1 MPVQLGPTPE
11 PGLGREL
18 FASGGSGPASLLLLL
33 HHPSPEDPTG
43 APALLACAPRA
54 GPAGDSPGVKYLN
67 KANRN
72 AKKKRLISALVAPST
87 SEHRCPH
94 AAGAGQRDNGQ
105 QRGRR
110 PHATRF
116 GQPHTKGRDQRHRQ
130 RGWCLRHQGLC
141 HATIAP
147 RQTLASI
154 TSRKITRPW

>member
-54 GPAGDSPGVKYLN
+54 GPAGDSPGVRYLN

-72 AKKKRLISALVAPST
+72 ARKTTLNIGASGAKYIWAKMPT
-87 SEHRCPH
+87 RC
-94 AAGAGQRDNGQ
+94 R
-105 QRGRR
+105 RG
-110 PHATRF
+110 PTR
-116 GQPHTKGRDQRHRQ
+116 
-130 RGWCLRHQGLC
+130 
-141 HATIAP
+141 
-147 RQTLASI
+147 
-154 TSRKITRPW
+154 